1 MARMDDA
8 ERREFLLHGT
18 RTGHLAVTREDGQP
32 HVTPVWFVLDGDD
45 IVFTTAKEGLKGRC
59 LARDGRAGLSVDDA
73 APPYSFVVVRG
84 SVELSDDPAAKR
96 TWATRIAARYM
107 GEAQAEAF
115 GERNS
120 GDDEW
125 LCRLTPERTIAEAA
139 ISAW

>member
-1 MARMDDA
+1 MRTMDDE

-18 RTGHLAVTREDGQP
+18 RTGHLAVARADGQP
-32 HVTPVWFVLDGDD
+32 HVTPVWFSLDGDD
-45 IVFTTAKEGLKGRC
+45 VVFTTAKDGLKGRC
-59 LARDGRAGLSVDDA
+59 LDRDGRAGLSVDDG

-84 SVELSDDPAAKR
+84 TVELSDDPTAKR

-107 GEAQAEAF
+107 GEDQAAAF

-125 LCRLTPERTIAEAA
+125 LCRLTPQRVVAQAA
-139 ISAW
+139 VSSW

>member
-1 MARMDDA
+1 MRTMDDE
-8 ERREFLLHGT
+8 ERRAFLLHGT

-45 IVFTTAKEGLKGRC
+45 VVFTTAKEGLKGRR

-84 SVELSDDPAAKR
+84 TVELTDDPDAKS

-107 GEAQAEAF
+107 GQDQAEAF
-115 GERNS
+115 GRRNS

-125 LCRLTPERTIAEAA
+125 LCRLTPERIVAQADV
-139 ISAW
+139 SAW